1 MQGMKFAS
9 ESSKVLPLSFL
20 FFTFSRGELDGMEED
35 RDLDLLRESL
45 ITSYSIDA
53 ELKLLVVAAR
63 F

>member
-20 FFTFSRGELDGMEED
+20 FFTFSRGELDGMEGD
-35 RDLDLLRESL
+35 RDLFRESL